1 MGEWKL
7 ETAKAKLSEVVR
19 HAKADGPQTI
29 TVRGAETA
37 VLLSIEDYRR
47 LKGPPLETESWVDR
61 IRAACCDPD
70 GEDFVFEREPDYG
83 RDFEF

>member
-1 MGEWKL
+1 
-7 ETAKAKLSEVVR
+7 
-19 HAKADGPQTI
+19 
-29 TVRGAETA
+29 

-47 LKGPPLETESWVDR
+47 LKGPPLETESWVGR
-61 IRAACCDPD
+61 FRAACCDPD